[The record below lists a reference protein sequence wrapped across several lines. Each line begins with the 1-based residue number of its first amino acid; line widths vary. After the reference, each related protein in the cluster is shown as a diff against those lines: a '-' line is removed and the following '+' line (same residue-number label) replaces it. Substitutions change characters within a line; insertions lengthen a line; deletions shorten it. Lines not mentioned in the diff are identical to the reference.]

1 MKDKYS
7 IHSSQDISSSLVS
20 TELDPTVQS
29 EGEITK
35 YDWGNM
41 VTAQKMLY
49 LKNKEDTLIIIKN
62 DKMRRHKIYLRKEL
76 NTIKLKIKTNKTKL
90 KHLIKT
96 VINYHK

>member
-41 VTAQKMLY
+41 VTAQKMQY
-49 LKNKEDTLIIIKN
+49 RKNKEEILIKIKN
-62 DKMRRHKIYLRKEL
+62 NNVK
-76 NTIKLKIKTNKTKL
+76 
-90 KHLIKT
+90 
-96 VINYHK
+96 